1 MNKQLFVCLFLL
13 LISVFAFAKPSIGV
27 VGDYDYAIMDWL
39 SEAEVSYL
47 SLSLSDLSFVLDHLD
62 VVIINEAEK
71 LEKPLVDTLKRYL
84 RTDGKMV
91 IFSGVLGKDLL
102 PGTSTLDDD
111 SLAFTLGIRELT
123 PLADAKLNLP
133 NASLPFDL
141 AYTFNQRRS
150 TPLAKYQS
158 DEVAV
163 SLNNQALVFGLPSIT
178 INDANNLPLKEL
190 FLDALKEF
198 TVDFSVLEKVKNKV
212 DPLSLTEDT
221 KKLYLKAINLEEQIL
236 SSNLGRAY
244 DSFDEALELFN
255 DAYLYS
261 LPSKTKETRAV
272 WFRPPTTKYSISQS
286 LDSMEKLGINLIF
299 VETWWEG
306 GLLYPNGPVSQRAEF
321 KGFDPLEYIISE
333 AHKRNIEVHAWL
345 EVFFS
350 GFKKPG
356 EILEKHP
363 DWACVGMDGSLAV
376 KAEDDKYFIEPA
388 HLEARRFLIDM
399 FVDMAKTYH
408 LDGIHLDYV
417 RYPLQN
423 PTAYGFSPYVK
434 ERFEKST
441 GLEFPL
447 NNRHSNWPAFSKFK
461 EEQVTSFVAELRKEL
476 LAIKPLQISA
486 AVFPGNDALINKN
499 QNWPLWVD
507 EGYLDFISLM
517 LYSRSTQTVENWIKE
532 SLSTIGN
539 KIPYYP
545 ALAAISIPEGDLLL
559 EQTLLIHKY
568 GLDGVAFF
576 AWQHFTEDSI
586 ATLSKGP
593 FRNKA
598 TQY

>member
-1 MNKQLFVCLFLL
+1 
-13 LISVFAFAKPSIGV
+13 
-27 VGDYDYAIMDWL
+27 
-39 SEAEVSYL
+39 
-47 SLSLSDLSFVLDHLD
+47 
-62 VVIINEAEK
+62 
-71 LEKPLVDTLKRYL
+71 
-84 RTDGKMV
+84 
-91 IFSGVLGKDLL
+91 
-102 PGTSTLDDD
+102 
-111 SLAFTLGIRELT
+111 
-123 PLADAKLNLP
+123 
-133 NASLPFDL
+133 
-141 AYTFNQRRS
+141 
-150 TPLAKYQS
+150 
-158 DEVAV
+158 
-163 SLNNQALVFGLPSIT
+163 
-178 INDANNLPLKEL
+178 
-190 FLDALKEF
+190 
-198 TVDFSVLEKVKNKV
+198 
-212 DPLSLTEDT
+212 
-221 KKLYLKAINLEEQIL
+221 
-236 SSNLGRAY
+236 
-244 DSFDEALELFN
+244 
-255 DAYLYS
+255 
-261 LPSKTKETRAV
+261 
-272 WFRPPTTKYSISQS
+272 
-286 LDSMEKLGINLIF
+286 
-299 VETWWEG
+299 
-306 GLLYPNGPVSQRAEF
+306 
-321 KGFDPLEYIISE
+321 
-333 AHKRNIEVHAWL
+333 
-345 EVFFS
+345 
-350 GFKKPG
+350 
-356 EILEKHP
+356 
-363 DWACVGMDGSLAV
+363 V